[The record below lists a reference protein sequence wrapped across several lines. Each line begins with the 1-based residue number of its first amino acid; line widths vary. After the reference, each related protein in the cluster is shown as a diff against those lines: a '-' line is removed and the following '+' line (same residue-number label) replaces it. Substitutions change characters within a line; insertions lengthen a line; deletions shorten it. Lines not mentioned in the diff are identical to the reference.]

1 MVPPAGRHTGR
12 AALDCSYPFGYI
24 QLVYQLQS
32 TEIFDQ
38 WLRNLR
44 DRKGRAR
51 ILARLESV
59 QLGNLGDVKAVG
71 DGVREMRLDVGPGY
85 RVYFAQRGRVLLL
98 LLCGGDKSAQARDI
112 GKARRILRDLAK
124 E

>member
-1 MVPPAGRHTGR
+1 
-12 AALDCSYPFGYI
+12 
-24 QLVYQLQS
+24 VYQLQS

-38 WLRNLR
+38 WLRNLQ

-51 ILARLESV
+51 ILARLESAR
-59 QLGNLGDVKAVG
+59 LGNLGDVKAVG

-85 RVYFAQRGRVLLL
+85 RVYFALRGRVLLL
-98 LLCGGDKSAQARDI
+98 LLCGGNKSTQARDI
-112 GKARRILRDLAK
+112 AKARRILRDLGK

>member
-1 MVPPAGRHTGR
+1 M
-12 AALDCSYPFGYI
+12 
-24 QLVYQLQS
+24 YQLQS

-44 DRKGRAR
+44 DRQGRAR

-71 DGVREMRLDVGPGY
+71 DGVRELRLDVGPGY

-98 LLCGGDKSAQARDI
+98 LLCGGDKSTQARDI
-112 GKARRILRDLAK
+112 ARARRILRDLSK

>member
-1 MVPPAGRHTGR
+1 M
-12 AALDCSYPFGYI
+12 
-24 QLVYQLQS
+24 YQLQS

-98 LLCGGDKSAQARDI
+98 LLCGGDKSTQARDI